1 MVSPLA
7 ILAFVLLVAG
17 VVGSLTD
24 RIPGP
29 VLSLA
34 GVYTYWL
41 ATGLSTP
48 SVLLL
53 GALTVV
59 GLLALLG
66 DVVGD
71 AIASRVG
78 EVSDF
83 TATIAGAVGSIL
95 YSVFG
100 LLGLVLGTA
109 LATFI
114 VEFLRQGD
122 ARSGIAA
129 VVAVLVRS
137 VAARAVKTLFTLVM
151 LVTVV
156 IVALL

>member
-7 ILAFVLLVAG
+7 ILAFALLVAG
-17 VVGSLTD
+17 VVGSVTD

-34 GVYTYWL
+34 GVYTYW
-41 ATGLSTP
+41 AAGGLPTP
-48 SVLLL
+48 SLLLL
-53 GALTVV
+53 GALTVI
-59 GLLALLG
+59 GLLALFG

-78 EVSDF
+78 EVSEF
-83 TATIAGAVGSIL
+83 TATIAGVVGSVL
-95 YSVFG
+95 YPVFG
-100 LLGLVLGTA
+100 PLGLVLGTVV
-109 LATFI
+109 ATFL

-122 ARSGIAA
+122 ARSGVAA

-137 VAARAVKTLFTLVM
+137 VAARVIRTLFTLVM
-151 LVTVV
+151 LVAMLA
-156 IVALL
+156 VALL